1 MNSVDIVVIGGGI
14 VGLATAY
21 QLGKRQPALR
31 IAVVEKEAAV
41 AQHQSG
47 RNSGVLHT
55 GIYYKPGSLKA
66 EYCREGRQAMIDFC
80 AAEGIPHRICGK
92 VVVATRDD
100 EVTPLENLYDRALAN
115 GVEARVIDAV
125 ELAEIEPHAA
135 GVRAVHLPGAG
146 VVSFPAV
153 CERLVER
160 IREQGSQVVTRAEAL
175 GLTSRLRRTVVH
187 TRAGDFETRDVVNC
201 AGLHCD
207 EVAALTGERPEVRIV
222 PFRGDYFALRPEAGH
237 LVRHLIYPVPDPR
250 FPFLGVHLTR
260 LIDGEVECGPNAVP
274 ALGREAYGKLQ
285 VVPRDAVSL
294 VTSGG
299 FLRFAARHARMGA
312 GEVWRALN
320 KPAFVRALQRLVPQV
335 TAEALVPA
343 RSGIRAQA
351 MRADGTLVDDFLI
364 TETRLAMNV
373 LNAPS
378 PAATS
383 SLNIGNTLAERVEQ
397 RLSAS

>member
-135 GVRAVHLPGAG
+135 GVRAVHLP
-146 VVSFPAV
+146 
-153 CERLVER
+153 
-160 IREQGSQVVTRAEAL
+160 
-175 GLTSRLRRTVVH
+175 
-187 TRAGDFETRDVVNC
+187 
-201 AGLHCD
+201 
-207 EVAALTGERPEVRIV
+207 
-222 PFRGDYFALRPEAGH
+222 
-237 LVRHLIYPVPDPR
+237 
-250 FPFLGVHLTR
+250 
-260 LIDGEVECGPNAVP
+260 
-274 ALGREAYGKLQ
+274 
-285 VVPRDAVSL
+285 
-294 VTSGG
+294 
-299 FLRFAARHARMGA
+299 
-312 GEVWRALN
+312 
-320 KPAFVRALQRLVPQV
+320 
-335 TAEALVPA
+335 
-343 RSGIRAQA
+343 
-351 MRADGTLVDDFLI
+351 
-364 TETRLAMNV
+364 
-373 LNAPS
+373 
-378 PAATS
+378 
-383 SLNIGNTLAERVEQ
+383 
-397 RLSAS
+397 